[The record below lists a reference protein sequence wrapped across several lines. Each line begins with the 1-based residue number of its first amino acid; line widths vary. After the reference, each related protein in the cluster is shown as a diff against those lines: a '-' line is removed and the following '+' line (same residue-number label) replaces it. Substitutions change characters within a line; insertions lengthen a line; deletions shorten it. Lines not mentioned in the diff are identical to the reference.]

1 MTGTTRPDAS
11 GGATGSVLRAG
22 AVVLAALAAAAAS
35 VALGI
40 PPLLDL
46 SAHLRAGAPWS
57 ALPFDLLLGCVA
69 AVTLCGCGCWLVVM
83 TVSTAVEAVTG
94 ASSAA
99 IRAASPHVVRRVV
112 LVCCGVAVGGTGLV
126 TPAVAMAEKPG
137 EIEGARTARVG
148 TDSLSGLPLPDRTLG
163 DHLDQPAGSRSGP
176 DAEAVRR
183 PAARHEASAPERPD
197 RVDAPG
203 TSRRRES
210 RSTPGDRPRVTP
222 TTDAEPIVADA
233 EPVTTDA
240 EPPTTDAE
248 PVATAAGLGD
258 TATHRVRPG
267 DTLWSIAER
276 RMPGAAPTEIDAGW
290 RRIHRANRAVIGSDP
305 DLIIPGTTLR
315 LPSQADMAANDGAPG
330 ESGSTPHRKDA
341 S

>member
-11 GGATGSVLRAG
+11 GVATGQLLRAG

-57 ALPFDLLLGCVA
+57 ALPFELLLVCLA
-69 AVTLCGCGCWLVVM
+69 AVTLCGCGCWLVFI
-83 TVSTAVEAVTG
+83 TVSTAIAAVTG
-94 ASSAA
+94 ASSAV
-99 IRAASPHVVRRVV
+99 IRAVSPHVVRRVV

-137 EIEGARTARVG
+137 EIEGARTERVG
-148 TDSLSGLPLPDRTLG
+148 TDSLSGLPLPDRTVG

-183 PAARHEASAPERPD
+183 PAARHEASAPARPVG
-197 RVDAPG
+197 VDAPR
-203 TSRRRES
+203 TSRHRKS

-233 EPVTTDA
+233 EPV
-240 EPPTTDAE
+240 
-248 PVATAAGLGD
+248 ATAAGLGD
-258 TATHRVRPG
+258 TTTHRVRPG

-290 RRIHRANRAVIGSDP
+290 RRIHRANRAVIGADP

-315 LPSQADMAANDGAPG
+315 LPGQADIPANDGAPG